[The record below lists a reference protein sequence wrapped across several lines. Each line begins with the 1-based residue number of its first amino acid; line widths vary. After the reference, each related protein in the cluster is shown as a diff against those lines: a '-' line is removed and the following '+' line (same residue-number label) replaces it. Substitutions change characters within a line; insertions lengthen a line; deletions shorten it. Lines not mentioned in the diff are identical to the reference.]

1 MIRKLLTCCL
11 LAIFFS
17 TSVVGNLAWAQSL
30 PAEVV
35 ITAKRLNV
43 RDDVGGTKLG
53 AVLRGQQ
60 FQLKGTK
67 ENWGKIEFEP
77 GRLGWISLQ
86 YTQPVVQNRSVLEER
101 AVRPVAAKSET
112 VDLSDKRQALVKE
125 IIQLEW
131 NAVDLKEGFVRL
143 RAEQTKT
150 NEARIVQLSRYFRCS
165 RRYP

>member
-35 ITAKRLNV
+35 ITAKLLNV
-43 RDDVGGTKLG
+43 RDDVAGTKLG

-60 FQLKGTK
+60 FELKGTK
-67 ENWGKIEFEP
+67 ENWGKIAFEP

-86 YTQPVVQNRSVLEER
+86 YTKRMVSKRSFPPQR
-101 AVRPVAAKSET
+101 AIRPVS
-112 VDLSDKRQALVKE
+112 
-125 IIQLEW
+125 
-131 NAVDLKEGFVRL
+131 LKMPDG
-143 RAEQTKT
+143 
-150 NEARIVQLSRYFRCS
+150 N
-165 RRYP
+165 

>member
-11 LAIFFS
+11 LVLFFS
-17 TSVVGNLAWAQSL
+17 ASVVGNLAWAQSL

-43 RDDVGGTKLG
+43 RDNIGGTKLG
-53 AVLRGQQ
+53 AVLSGQQ

-86 YTQPVVQNRSVLEER
+86 YAQPVTQHRSVLEKR
-101 AVRPVAAKSET
+101 AVRPVAADSET
-112 VDLSDKRQALVKE
+112 VDLSDKRQALVKGNY
-125 IIQLEW
+125 L
-131 NAVDLKEGFVRL
+131 A
-143 RAEQTKT
+143 
-150 NEARIVQLSRYFRCS
+150 
-165 RRYP
+165 

>member
-1 MIRKLLTCCL
+1 MQTLNLLPAGDL
-11 LAIFFS
+11 FS

-60 FQLKGTK
+60 FELKGTK
-67 ENWGKIEFEP
+67 ENWVKIEFEP

-86 YTQPVVQNRSVLEER
+86 YTKRMVSKRSFPPQR
-101 AVRPVAAKSET
+101 AIRPVSLKMPDGNQVKLYQGSYALVIGASDYQDNAWG
-112 VDLSDKRQALVKE
+112 DLSSVGEDVKAVSQALE
-125 IIQLEW
+125 AQ
-131 NAVDLKEGFVRL
+131 GFQV
-143 RAEQTKT
+143 QTVMDPT
-150 NEARIVQLSRYFRCS
+150 
-165 RRYP
+165 

>member
-30 PAEVV
+30 PIEVV

-43 RDDVGGTKLG
+43 RDNIGGSKLG

-60 FQLKGTK
+60 FQLKSTK
-67 ENWGKIEFEP
+67 DNWGKIEFEP

-86 YTQPVVQNRSVLEER
+86 YTKRMVAQRSVSQQR
-101 AVRPVAAKSET
+101 AIRPVSLKLPAGEKVELYKGSYALFIGENDYQDNAWG
-112 VDLSDKRQALVKE
+112 DLSSV
-125 IIQLEW
+125 
-131 NAVDLKEGFVRL
+131 
-143 RAEQTKT
+143 
-150 NEARIVQLSRYFRCS
+150 
-165 RRYP
+165 

>member
-11 LAIFFS
+11 LVLFFS
-17 TSVVGNLAWAQSL
+17 ASFAGNLAWAQSL

-60 FQLKGTK
+60 FELKGTK
-67 ENWGKIEFEP
+67 ENWGKIAFEP

-86 YTQPVVQNRSVLEER
+86 YTKRMVSKRSFPPQR
-101 AVRPVAAKSET
+101 AIRPVS
-112 VDLSDKRQALVKE
+112 
-125 IIQLEW
+125 
-131 NAVDLKEGFVRL
+131 LKMPDG
-143 RAEQTKT
+143 
-150 NEARIVQLSRYFRCS
+150 N
-165 RRYP
+165 

>member
-11 LAIFFS
+11 LVLFFS
-17 TSVVGNLAWAQSL
+17 ASVAGNLAWAQSL

-43 RDDVGGTKLG
+43 RDDVGGSKLG

-77 GRLGWISLQ
+77 SRLGWISLQ
-86 YTQPVVQNRSVLEER
+86 YTQPVVQQRSVLQER
-101 AVRPVAAKSET
+101 AVRPVDTKSES
-112 VDLSDKRQALVKE
+112 VDLSDKRQALVTGLF
-125 IIQLEW
+125 I
-131 NAVDLKEGFVRL
+131 R
-143 RAEQTKT
+143 
-150 NEARIVQLSRYFRCS
+150 
-165 RRYP
+165 

>member
-43 RDDVGGTKLG
+43 RDDVGGSKLG

-60 FQLKGTK
+60 FDSRVPRKTG
-67 ENWGKIEFEP
+67 E
-77 GRLGWISLQ
+77 
-86 YTQPVVQNRSVLEER
+86 RSNLSQADWVGFHCSTHNLLLN
-101 AVRPVAAKSET
+101 T
-112 VDLSDKRQALVKE
+112 DL
-125 IIQLEW
+125 
-131 NAVDLKEGFVRL
+131 F
-143 RAEQTKT
+143 
-150 NEARIVQLSRYFRCS
+150 
-165 RRYP
+165 

>member
-11 LAIFFS
+11 LAIFLS

-43 RDDVGGTKLG
+43 RDDVGGSKLG

-60 FQLKGTK
+60 FQMKGTK

-86 YTQPVVQNRSVLEER
+86 
-101 AVRPVAAKSET
+101 
-112 VDLSDKRQALVKE
+112 
-125 IIQLEW
+125 
-131 NAVDLKEGFVRL
+131 
-143 RAEQTKT
+143 
-150 NEARIVQLSRYFRCS
+150 
-165 RRYP
+165 